1 MLKTYWWIYI
11 NKIMLTKS
19 DNLSLLGFVPALVV

>member
-1 MLKTYWWIYI
+1 MLKLTDECI